1 MDKETHMDPVNQAG
15 KPHSLKILFIG
26 NSYSDDTIQWAW
38 QIATSAGLE
47 NVLVANLYR
56 GGCTI
61 EEHLSF
67 LNGDSSPYV
76 FRHSDNQG
84 QIISSADGE
93 EGNHKIDDGLF
104 YADWDWIIFQQGS
117 RDSGL
122 ADRYARLP
130 LLIDYVKQRA
140 TNPHVR
146 YAFNMTW
153 AYAKKSQNIWF
164 DNYGRDQDRMY
175 QGILNAVKTRVLPNK
190 DIALIIPNGTAVQN
204 ARTSYLGD
212 NLTRDDFDHMTL
224 SLGRY
229 IAGLTCICTLTDLDP
244 ADIPFAPE
252 SLSEREIRVAK
263 ESVKNALA
271 NPFEV
276 TNSKDLK

>member
-1 MDKETHMDPVNQAG
+1 MDSVNSAG
-15 KPHSLKILFIG
+15 KPQSLKVLFIG

-61 EEHLSF
+61 EEHLNF

-76 FRHSDNQG
+76 FRHSDSHG
-84 QIISSADGE
+84 QIISSVEGE
-93 EGNHKIDDGLF
+93 EGNRKIDEGLF

-122 ADRYARLP
+122 AERYARLP
-130 LLIDYVKQRA
+130 LLIDYVKKRA

-146 YAFNMTW
+146 YAFNMTC
-153 AYAKKSQNIWF
+153 AYAQKSLNPGF
-164 DNYGRDQDRMY
+164 ENYGRDQNTMY
-175 QGILNAVKTRVLPNK
+175 QSILNAVKTRVLPNK
-190 DIALIIPNGTAVQN
+190 DIELIIPNGTAVQN
-204 ARTSYLGD
+204 ARTSYLGGR
-212 NLTRDDFDHMTL
+212 LTRDNFDHMTYG
-224 SLGRY
+224 LGRY
-229 IAGLTCICTLTDLDP
+229 IVGLTCICTLTGLDP
-244 ADIPFAPE
+244 ADISFVPE
-252 SLSEREIRVAK
+252 ALSEREIRIAK

-271 NPFEV
+271 NPFQV
-276 TNSKDLK
+276 TNFKDPK

>member
-1 MDKETHMDPVNQAG
+1 MCMDPVNQAG
-15 KPHSLKILFIG
+15 KPQSLKILFIG

-47 NVLVANLYR
+47 NVIVANLYR

-67 LNGDSSPYV
+67 LNRDSSPYV
-76 FRHSDNQG
+76 FRHSDSQG

-122 ADRYARLP
+122 AERYAHLP
-130 LLIDYVKQRA
+130 LLVDYVKQRA

-153 AYAKKSQNIWF
+153 AYAQKSLNPWF
-164 DNYGRDQDRMY
+164 ENYGRDQNTMY
-175 QGILNAVKTRVLPNK
+175 QGILNAVKTRVLSNK
-190 DIALIIPNGTAVQN
+190 DIELIIPNGTAVQN

-212 NLTRDDFDHMTL
+212 HLTRDDCDHLTYG
-224 SLGRY
+224 LGRY
-229 IAGLTCICTLTDLDP
+229 IVGLTCICALTGLNP
-244 ADIPFAPE
+244 TDISFAPE
-252 SLSEREIRVAK
+252 GLSEREIRVAK
-263 ESVKNALA
+263 ESAKNALA

-276 TNSKDLK
+276 TNSIDLK